1 MKFGL
6 TLTEESY
13 CQLIAHGKTPRE
25 AYSEAY
31 SFAITDERRGRI
43 IDKRTSRLMKRADI
57 AARIVEAAGEAKR
70 KNREMWERRGEDLA
84 DRIYTRVMEAD
95 KDGLLLSK
103 GALKGIEVLAKLKG
117 LNAPE
122 ETVLKDGGKADD
134 YVPRGV
140 EGMSAEDL
148 RAIIDQEERTIDIVE
163 GTGGRP
169 PEPRDKEG
177 RLVMAAPNPAQGVEG
192 QQ

>member
-1 MKFGL
+1 MKQGL
-6 TLTEESY
+6 TLMEEQF
-13 CQLIAHGKTPRE
+13 CQLSALGKTARE
-25 AYSEAY
+25 AYSEAF
-31 SFAITDERRGRI
+31 SLAITDERRKHL
-43 IDKRTSRLMKRADI
+43 IDNRAGRLMKRADI
-57 AARIVEAAGEAKR
+57 ISRIAELAGEAKR

-122 ETVLKDGGKADD
+122 ETVLKDGGKADNF
-134 YVPRGV
+134 VPRGV

-148 RAIIDQEERTIDIVE
+148 QAIIDVTPDGAGESGRGAGESGGEAVE
-163 GTGGRP
+163 
-169 PEPRDKEG
+169 
-177 RLVMAAPNPAQGVEG
+177 
-192 QQ
+192 